1 MIHFARLS
9 FLLCI
14 LLAVILMMPPK
25 AFPELLCS
33 DGETAVYKTKI
44 DRKGKI
50 SGWVAETKAR
60 YQPMQWSQKIQIT
73 PDGIIWRRSE
83 QHIGG
88 GKEEMAAVIREES
101 QVRVVSWMSTLLS
114 PAGKQESR
122 LDVDFT
128 DQSLKYPADMI
139 PGPVIPFLLRGAD
152 LKSMGVEHEVRI
164 WWGPKSFSRAAWV
177 VKGKEKITVPAGTFE
192 CYVIKG
198 KIIIDHEGFVS
209 DLLQKIM
216 PRFYF
221 YLTVEP
227 PHYMVKFIMPN
238 PGGDTHTDMLIR
250 FAPGK

>member
-1 MIHFARLS
+1 MIPSARS
-9 FLLCI
+9 TFLLCI
-14 LLAVILMMPPK
+14 LLAAILMMSTE
-25 AFPELLCS
+25 AFSEQLFK

-50 SGWVAETKAR
+50 NGWAAETGAR
-60 YQPMQWSQKIQIT
+60 YQSVQWSHKIEIT
-73 PDGIIWRRSE
+73 PEGIIWRRSE
-83 QHIGG
+83 QYIGG
-88 GKEEMAAVIREES
+88 GKEEMTAIIKEEP
-101 QVRVVSWMSTLLS
+101 QVRVVSWMSRLIS
-114 PAGKQESR
+114 PAGMQESR

-128 DQSLKYPADMI
+128 DGSLKYPVDMV
-139 PGPVIPFLLRGAD
+139 PAQVIPFLLRGAD
-152 LKSMGVEHEVRI
+152 LKSTGVEHEAHI
-164 WWGPKSFSRAAWV
+164 WWGPKAFSRASWV

-198 KIIIDHEGFVS
+198 KILIDYEGFLF

-227 PHYMVKFIMPN
+227 PHYMVKLIMPN
-238 PGGDTHTDMLIR
+238 PGRDIHTDMLIR